1 MIIPEKI
8 INKPVERTSIFYAE
22 RKREIIEIGWRYLF
36 SYFDSEEAYFKFLEN
51 LSTEKFEKF
60 LYTIYF
66 YWAHDLYRLTEKKK
80 NRFTID
86 GFMFQVTLSIIE
98 NLNRDIS
105 EKSRRRVRY
114 FFNQNFSKEQRKK
127 LNKNITGF
135 EKNTIPIKRNAC
147 NILLDMRNQF
157 VHNARWFNLIDEE
170 KQLLSS
176 FSLTKTPP
184 TEEKEYVV
192 DIRISY
198 LDYLEIFWSGFLK
211 YFGK

>member
-1 MIIPEKI
+1 
-8 INKPVERTSIFYAE
+8 
-22 RKREIIEIGWRYLF
+22 
-36 SYFDSEEAYFKFLEN
+36 
-51 LSTEKFEKF
+51 
-60 LYTIYF
+60 
-66 YWAHDLYRLTEKKK
+66 
-80 NRFTID
+80 
-86 GFMFQVTLSIIE
+86 MFQVTLSIIE